1 MKIQLVHQLI
11 WVLVCPIVYK
21 GQRIINISQADIES
35 DTHSFSRLNQVK
47 TFRFFGAV
55 ARLRLNVSCESVES
69 CPPSE
74 VKDKRSYL
82 DGPQF
87 PPESACVCSDLPLPP
102 QFGWRTIYMIELFAA
117 PLDIAWKCGSHMW
130 QLETSGSLRI
140 DSQIFSYTEGRS
152 NSTWVIAVSWELTDY
167 TRKCVKAFNLNLTQY
182 WSNVCPHSRWR
193 KPKSQGCKA
202 NVYINRLRIEMSRSE
217 TVCCL
222 EIY

>member
-47 TFRFFGAV
+47 TFRFFGAL

-87 PPESACVCSDLPLPP
+87 PPWKCLRV
-102 QFGWRTIYMIELFAA
+102 FWFTFAA
-117 PLDIAWKCGSHMW
+117 PIWLTNHLHDWTFCRP
-130 QLETSGSLRI
+130 SG
-140 DSQIFSYTEGRS
+140 Y
-152 NSTWVIAVSWELTDY
+152 
-167 TRKCVKAFNLNLTQY
+167 
-182 WSNVCPHSRWR
+182 
-193 KPKSQGCKA
+193 
-202 NVYINRLRIEMSRSE
+202 
-217 TVCCL
+217 CL
-222 EIY
+222 EVCFWVDLHVNILLLSHVAIRDFRVPPDR